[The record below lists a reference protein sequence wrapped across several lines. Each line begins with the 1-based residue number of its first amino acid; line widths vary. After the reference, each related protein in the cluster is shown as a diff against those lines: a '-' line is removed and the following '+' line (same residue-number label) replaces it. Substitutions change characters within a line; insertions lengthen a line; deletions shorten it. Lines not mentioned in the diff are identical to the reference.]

1 MIFFMCVLLLI
12 APTVTKRRCLTVLVR
27 SAVSTPAVK
36 SSKLAKA
43 PNNLGPRPSVL
54 IMIKIAV
61 DAMGGDAAP
70 HSEVLGVIQAVQE
83 FPVGVILVGDE
94 ARLREELK
102 RHKVADLPIEIVHAS
117 EVISMGEA
125 VSTAVR
131 KKKDSSIRVAA
142 KLVRDGK
149 ADGVVSAGNT
159 GACMAVTKLVIG
171 ALSTVDR
178 PALAAVMPTAK
189 NRPVVLIDVGANVD
203 CKPSHL
209 VQFAIMGEIFSRSAL
224 GNLRPKVGLLS
235 IGEEESKGNEL
246 TKEVFQILKAAP
258 LNFVGNVE
266 GRDVFRGDVD
276 VVVCDGFIG
285 NVALKLSEGLTEM
298 FSTLLKKDLSTHL
311 SSQIGALLS
320 RKAFKNFK
328 TRVDYSEYG
337 GAPLLGVRGIV
348 IICHGRSPAKAIKNA
363 IRVARECCASRVNQR
378 IEDEIKAL
386 SFMQRNTSA
395 NVMIN

>member
-1 MIFFMCVLLLI
+1 
-12 APTVTKRRCLTVLVR
+12 
-27 SAVSTPAVK
+27 
-36 SSKLAKA
+36 
-43 PNNLGPRPSVL
+43 
-54 IMIKIAV
+54 MIKIAV

-83 FPVGVILVGDE
+83 YPVGVILVGDE
-94 ARLREELK
+94 GRLKEELK
-102 RHKVADLPIEIVHAS
+102 RYKAADLPIEIVHAS

-209 VQFAIMGEIFSRSAL
+209 AQFAIMGEIFSRSVM
-224 GNLRPKVGLLS
+224 GNSRPKVGLLS

-363 IRVARECCASRVNQR
+363 IRVAHECCASRVNQR

-386 SFMQRNTSA
+386 SFMQRNASA

>member
-1 MIFFMCVLLLI
+1 
-12 APTVTKRRCLTVLVR
+12 
-27 SAVSTPAVK
+27 
-36 SSKLAKA
+36 
-43 PNNLGPRPSVL
+43 
-54 IMIKIAV
+54 MIKIAV
-61 DAMGGDAAP
+61 DAMGGDSAP

-83 FPVGVILVGDE
+83 YPVRVILVGDE
-94 ARLREELK
+94 DQLKGELRK
-102 RHKVADLPIEIVHAS
+102 NGAGSLPIDVVHAS
-117 EVISMGEA
+117 EVITMGEA
-125 VSTAVR
+125 VSTAIR

-171 ALSTVDR
+171 ALSAVDR
-178 PALAAVMPTAK
+178 PALAAVMPTAR
-189 NRPVVLIDVGANVD
+189 NRPVILLDVGANVD
-203 CKPSHL
+203 CKPNHL
-209 VQFAIMGEIFSRSAL
+209 TQFAIMGEIFSRSVL
-224 GNLRPKVGLLS
+224 GNPRPKVGLLS

-246 TKEVFQILKAAP
+246 TKEVFQVLKAAP

-266 GRDVFRGDVD
+266 GRDLFKGDVD

-298 FSTLLKKDLSTHL
+298 LTSMLKRDLSTYL

-320 RKAFKNFK
+320 RRAFRNFR

-337 GAPLLGVRGIV
+337 GAPLLGVRGVV

-363 IRVARECCASRVNQR
+363 IRVAHECCARR
-378 IEDEIKAL
+378 ISQKIDDEIKAL
-386 SFMQRNTSA
+386 SFMQRNASA
-395 NVMIN
+395 SIMIN